1 MIPMFYLFLKQ
12 QTCSVFAVQAGKYLP
27 YIKNLIIPT
36 VLLCV
41 YSLLKYSIAVGRKN
55 VSWIELLIEF
65 PIDFLCVSSTLIITI
80 YIFSIGMEL
89 PIIVGVV
96 LLLISI
102 LLSIGSCFV
111 RRYILDCCKSSSNKG
126 YPFIAGILL
135 YIVVFG
141 WVAFVLF
148 CSYWLK

>member
-1 MIPMFYLFLKQ
+1 MYYLFLQQ
-12 QTCSVFAVQAGKYLP
+12 QTGTLYATYLGKSLP
-27 YIKNLIIPT
+27 YIKNLLIPT

-41 YSLLKYSIAVGRKN
+41 YSLLKYSIAVGRKK
-55 VSWIELLIEF
+55 VSWVELSVEF
-65 PIDFLCVSSTLIITI
+65 PIDFLCVSSTLIITS
-80 YIFSIGMEL
+80 YIFSTGDEI

-102 LLSIGSCFV
+102 LLAIGACFL
-111 RRYILDCCKSSSNKG
+111 RRYVSDCCNSSSNSG
-126 YPFIAGILL
+126 HPVLSGIFL

-141 WVAFVLF
+141 WVAFVLI